1 MILTLRNSKST
12 AMLRLQYIHSFRRAM
27 GVFQEMMIDRN
38 CGDPILKDDQKYK
51 EWVESM
57 VKEGQSFFHR
67 IFESYK
73 NEKDSIHV
81 MVTTIRKPKL
91 AQLRNEMK

>member
-1 MILTLRNSKST
+1 MIYNINTLNHTNIQST
-12 AMLRLQYIHSFRRAM
+12 DMLRLQYIHSFRRAM
-27 GVFQEMMIDRN
+27 SVFQEMMVDRG
-38 CGDPILKDDQKYK
+38 CGDPILKDSHRYK
-51 EWVESM
+51 EWVETM

-91 AQLRNEMK
+91 A